1 MPHPLNVTQIYRACP
16 EDAFDFEV
24 TSELESL
31 DMLSGHDRA
40 RDALD
45 FGTSMRSEGFNLYVL
60 GHPGHGK
67 HQLVGRFLAERS
79 HDEPTPP
86 DIAYRYN
93 FEEPSQPLHLL
104 LPTGMGRVLRADIE
118 QLVEELRSAIPAVFE
133 GDEYQNRLHELK
145 QAMGERQRDAVEGV
159 RREAREHDILLLS
172 TPNGFTFAPAATKDK
187 MMSPEEFERLPRD
200 ERERIEGTVQVLQ
213 KKLSQAIRQMPRLAK
228 QLREQ
233 ITALNQEMLQTAI
246 DAPLAELEE
255 RYADHDG
262 ILNHLTAL
270 RDAMVLH
277 VDAFVAEEP
286 EIPPEAIFSRFHI
299 NLIVDNT
306 HCDGAPVVYLD
317 LPTHQHL
324 VGRIEH
330 HVHNGTLV
338 TDYSLIRAGG
348 LHRANGGYLV
358 LDVRALLMHAGAW
371 ETLKRVLRAGEI
383 RTESLEQAYGLIST
397 TTLEP
402 EPVPLDLKVV
412 LLGERLFYYLLCE
425 NDPDFLELFKVQAD
439 LEDELDRN
447 PDNQPLYA
455 RMVATLARES
465 ALRPLDRSGVAAVIE
480 RASRLAD
487 DQTKLTAR
495 HRALSDLLEE
505 ADHWAERDDAQVIAR
520 AHVEK
525 AVEQQLWRASRIHE
539 RSHEAI
545 ARGTVAIQLDGSVI
559 GQVNGLSVMSL
570 GDYAFG
576 QPTRITATARPGPGH
591 VVDIERE
598 ARLGGRIH
606 SKAVMILSRCLASR
620 YAPDAPLSLSASLAF
635 EQSYGGIEGDSAS
648 VAEACV
654 LISAIARVGIEQ
666 RFAVTGSI
674 DQHGR
679 VQAVG
684 GVNEKI
690 EGFFDIC
697 QARGGVKGHGVL
709 LPATNVEQLM
719 LKQTVRDAVAA
730 GDFHIYAIETLDEAL
745 ELLTGM
751 PPGERDDEGHYPAAS
766 LNGKVVERLEAF
778 HRAVKKRAASDENS
792 AHENT
797 TDKDKNGGKPEDG
810 NGDKESDPESE
821 EPGDE
826 H

>member
-1 MPHPLNVTQIYRACP
+1 MVKALDVTQVYRACP
-16 EDAFDFEV
+16 EEAFDFDV

-31 DMLSGHDRA
+31 DMLSGHARA

-45 FGTSMRSEGFNLYVL
+45 FGTSMRSDGFNLYVL

-79 HDEPTPP
+79 REEPTPP

-93 FEEPSQPLHLL
+93 FDDHTQPLHLL
-104 LPTGMGRVLRADIE
+104 LPTGMGRVLRADLE
-118 QLVEELRSAIPAVFE
+118 QLTEELRSAIPAVFE
-133 GDEYQNRLHELK
+133 GDEYQNRLQELK
-145 QAMGERQRDAVEGV
+145 QAMGERQRDAIEAV

-172 TPNGFTFAPAATKDK
+172 TPNGFTFAPAGEDDR
-187 MMSPEEFERLPRD
+187 MMPPEEYEKLD
-200 ERERIEGTVQVLQ
+200 KDDRERIEGTVQVLQ
-213 KKLSQAIRQMPRLAK
+213 KKLAKAIRHMPRLAK

-233 ITALNQEMLQTAI
+233 ISTLNGEMLQAVI

-255 RYADHDG
+255 RYADHGGVLD
-262 ILNHLTAL
+262 HLRAL
-270 RDAMVLH
+270 REAMLLH
-277 VDAFVAEEP
+277 VDSFIADEP
-286 EIPPEAIFSRFHI
+286 EMPPEAIFNRFQI
-299 NLIVDNT
+299 NLLVDHT
-306 HCDGAPVVYLD
+306 GCEGAPVVYLD

-330 HVHNGTLV
+330 HVHNGTLL

-358 LDVRALLMHAGAW
+358 VDVRAMLMHAGAW

-402 EPVPLDLKVV
+402 EPIPLDLKVV

-425 NDPDFLELFKVQAD
+425 HDPDFLELFKVQAD

-447 PDNQPLYA
+447 HGNQPLYA

-487 DQTKLTAR
+487 DQGKLTAR

-505 ADHWAERDDAQVIAR
+505 ADHWAERADAKVISR
-520 AHVEK
+520 THVEK
-525 AVEQQLWRASRIHE
+525 AVAQQLWRASRIHE

-545 ARGTVAIQLDGSVI
+545 ARGTVAIQLEGVVV

-576 QPTRITATARPGPGH
+576 QPTRITATARPGPGQ

-620 YAPDAPLSLSASLAF
+620 FAPDTPLSLSASLAF

-654 LISAIARVGIEQ
+654 LISAIAGVGIDQ
-666 RFAVTGSI
+666 RLAVTGSI

-697 QARGGVKGHGVL
+697 QARGGVQGHGVL
-709 LPATNVEQLM
+709 LPATNVEHLM
-719 LKQTVRDAVAA
+719 LKREVRDAIAA
-730 GDFHIYAIETLDEAL
+730 GDFRVYAIEQLDQAL
-745 ELLTGM
+745 ELLTGL
-751 PPGERDDEGHYPAAS
+751 PPGERDEEGRYPAGS
-766 LNGKVVERLEAF
+766 LNGRVVERLEAF
-778 HRAVKKRAASDENS
+778 QQAVKKSKGKESGKENDPQDGQASDDDG
-792 AHENT
+792 
-797 TDKDKNGGKPEDG
+797 TD
-810 NGDKESDPESE
+810 E
-821 EPGDE
+821 ERNDDQ
-826 H
+826 

>member
-1 MPHPLNVTQIYRACP
+1 MKPLNVDQVYRACP
-16 EDAFDFEV
+16 EDAFDFEI

-45 FGTSMRSEGFNLYVL
+45 FGTAMRSEGFNLYVL

-67 HQLVGRFLAERS
+67 HQLVGRFLTERS
-79 HDEPTPP
+79 RDEPTPP

-93 FEEPSQPLHLL
+93 FDDSSQPLHLL
-104 LPTGMGRVLRADIE
+104 LPTGMGRVLRADLE
-118 QLVEELRSAIPAVFE
+118 QLAEELRGAIPAVFE
-133 GDEYQNRLHELK
+133 GDEYQNRVHELK
-145 QAMGERQRDAVEGV
+145 QAMGERQRDVVEAI
-159 RREAREHDILLLS
+159 RREAQEHDILLLS
-172 TPNGFTFAPAATKDK
+172 TPNGFTFAPATADEK
-187 MMSPEEFERLPRD
+187 MMSPEQFEKLD
-200 ERERIEGTVQVLQ
+200 QEDRERIEGTVAVLQ
-213 KKLSQAIRQMPRLAK
+213 KKLTKAIRQMPRLAK

-233 ITALNQEMLQTAI
+233 INTLNEEMLQTAI

-255 RYADHDG
+255 RYQDHDG
-262 ILNHLTAL
+262 IQKHLKAI
-270 RDAMVLH
+270 REAMVLH
-277 VDAFVAEEP
+277 VDSFIDDDP
-286 EIPPEAIFSRFHI
+286 GIPPEAIFSRFHI

-306 HCDGAPVVYLD
+306 GCEGAPVVYLD

-338 TDYSLIRAGG
+338 TDFSLIRAGG

-358 LDVRALLMHAGAW
+358 LDVRALLMQPGAW

-402 EPVPLDLKVV
+402 EPIPLDLKVV

-425 NDPDFLELFKVQAD
+425 HDPQFLELFKVQAD
-439 LEDELDRN
+439 LEDDLDRN
-447 PDNQPLYA
+447 HGNQPLYA

-465 ALRPLDRSGVAAVIE
+465 SLRPLDRSGVAAVIE

-487 DQTKLTAR
+487 DQSKLTAR
-495 HRALSDLLEE
+495 QRALSDLLEE
-505 ADHWAERDDAQVIAR
+505 ADHWADQAR
-520 AHVEK
+520 AKVISRQHVEK
-525 AVEQQLWRASRIHE
+525 AVAQQLWRASRIHE
-539 RSHEAI
+539 RSHDAI
-545 ARGTVAIQLDGSVI
+545 RRGIVAIQVEGQQV

-570 GDYAFG
+570 GGYAFG
-576 QPTRITATARPGPGH
+576 QPARITATARPGAGQ

-598 ARLGGRIH
+598 ARLGGRLH
-606 SKAVMILSRCLASR
+606 SKAVMILSRCLAHR
-620 YAPDAPLSLSASLAF
+620 YAPDTPLSLSASLAF

-648 VAEACV
+648 VAEICA

-666 RFAVTGSI
+666 RLAVTGSI

-709 LPATNVEQLM
+709 LPATNVEHLM
-719 LKQTVRDAVAA
+719 LKREVREAIAA
-730 GDFHIYAIETLDEAL
+730 GDFHVYAVEHLDEAL
-745 ELLTGM
+745 QLLTGM
-751 PPGERDDEGHYPAAS
+751 TPGERDEEGHYPADSINAR
-766 LNGKVVERLEAF
+766 VVERLEAF
-778 HRAVKKRAASDENS
+778 HQAVKKAQGSD
-792 AHENT
+792 
-797 TDKDKNGGKPEDG
+797 KGKGNDSRETANDG
-810 NGDKESDPESE
+810 NEESGND
-821 EPGDE
+821 D
-826 H
+826 

>member
-1 MPHPLNVTQIYRACP
+1 MKALDVTQVYRACP
-16 EDAFDFEV
+16 EETFDFDV

-31 DMLSGHDRA
+31 DMLSGHARA

-45 FGTSMRSEGFNLYVL
+45 FGTSMRSDGFNLYVL

-79 HDEPTPP
+79 RDEPTPP

-93 FEEPSQPLHLL
+93 FDDHTQPLYLL
-104 LPTGMGRVLRADIE
+104 LPTGMGRVLRADLE
-118 QLVEELRSAIPAVFE
+118 QLTEELRSAIPAVFE
-133 GDEYQNRLHELK
+133 GDEYQNRLQELK
-145 QAMGERQRDAVEGV
+145 QAMGERQRDAIEAV

-172 TPNGFTFAPAATKDK
+172 TPNGFTFAPASDDDR
-187 MMSPEEFERLPRD
+187 MMPPEEYEKLD
-200 ERERIEGTVQVLQ
+200 QDDRERIEGTVQVLQ
-213 KKLSQAIRQMPRLAK
+213 KKLAKAIRRMPRLAK

-233 ITALNQEMLQTAI
+233 ISTLNGEMLQAVI

-255 RYADHDG
+255 HYADHGGVLD
-262 ILNHLTAL
+262 HLRAL
-270 RDAMVLH
+270 REAMLLH
-277 VDAFVAEEP
+277 VDSFIADEP
-286 EIPPEAIFSRFHI
+286 EMPPEAIFNRFAI
-299 NLIVDNT
+299 NLLVDHT
-306 HCDGAPVVYLD
+306 GCEGAPVVYLD

-330 HVHNGTLV
+330 HVHNGTLL

-358 LDVRALLMHAGAW
+358 VDVRAMLMHAGAW

-402 EPVPLDLKVV
+402 EPIPLDLKVV

-425 NDPDFLELFKVQAD
+425 HDPDFLELFKVQAD

-447 PDNQPLYA
+447 HGNQPLYA

-487 DQTKLTAR
+487 DQGKLTAR

-505 ADHWAERDDAQVIAR
+505 ADHWAERADAKVISR
-520 AHVEK
+520 THVEK
-525 AVEQQLWRASRIHE
+525 AVAQQLWRASRIHE

-545 ARGTVAIQLDGSVI
+545 ARGTVAIQLEGVVV

-576 QPTRITATARPGPGH
+576 QPTRITAIARPGPGH

-620 YAPDAPLSLSASLAF
+620 YAPDTPLSLSASLAF

-654 LISAIARVGIEQ
+654 LISAIAGVGIDQ
-666 RFAVTGSI
+666 RLAVTGSI

-697 QARGGVKGHGVL
+697 QARGGVQGHGVL
-709 LPATNVEQLM
+709 LPATNVEHLM
-719 LKQTVRDAVAA
+719 LKREVRDAIAA
-730 GDFHIYAIETLDEAL
+730 GDFRVYAIEQLDQAL
-745 ELLTGM
+745 ELLTGLT
-751 PPGERDDEGHYPAAS
+751 PGERDEEGRYPAGS
-766 LNGKVVERLEAF
+766 LNRRVVERLEAF
-778 HRAVKKRAASDENS
+778 QQAVKKS
-792 AHENT
+792 
-797 TDKDKNGGKPEDG
+797 KGKESG
-810 NGDKESDPESE
+810 KESDTQDRQASDVDGADE
-821 EPGDE
+821 ERNDDQ
-826 H
+826 

>member
-1 MPHPLNVTQIYRACP
+1 MKSLEPLTATQVYRACP

-45 FGTSMRSEGFNLYVL
+45 FGTSMRSDGFNLYVL

-79 HDEPTPP
+79 RDEPTPP

-93 FEEPSQPLHLL
+93 FEDHTQPLCLL
-104 LPTGMGRVLRADIE
+104 LPTGMGRVLRADLE
-118 QLVEELRSAIPAVFE
+118 QLAEELRSAIPAVFE

-145 QAMGERQRDAVEGV
+145 HAMGERQRDAIEAV

-172 TPNGFTFAPAATKDK
+172 TPNGFTFAPAGGDDDK
-187 MMSPEEFERLPRD
+187 MMPPEEYEKLDKD
-200 ERERIEGTVQVLQ
+200 ERERIEVTVQVLQ
-213 KKLSQAIRQMPRLAK
+213 KKLAQAIRHMPRLAK

-233 ITALNQEMLQTAI
+233 VSTLNGEMLQTAI

-255 RYADHDG
+255 RYADHPGVLD
-262 ILNHLTAL
+262 HLSSL
-270 RDAMVLH
+270 RDAMLLH
-277 VDAFVAEEP
+277 VDSFITDDP
-286 EIPPEAIFSRFHI
+286 EMPPEAIFNRFLI

-306 HCDGAPVVYLD
+306 SCEGAPVIYLD

-330 HVHNGTLV
+330 HVHNGTLL
-338 TDYSLIRAGG
+338 TDFSLIRAGG

-358 LDVRALLMHAGAW
+358 VDVRAILMQAGAW

-425 NDPDFLELFKVQAD
+425 HDPDFLELFKVQAD
-439 LEDELDRN
+439 LEDELERN
-447 PDNQPLYA
+447 HGNQPLYA
-455 RMVATLARES
+455 RMVATLARDS

-487 DQTKLTAR
+487 DQSKLTAR

-505 ADHWAERDDAQVIAR
+505 ANHWADRDAAKVISR

-525 AVEQQLWRASRIHE
+525 AVAQQLWRASRIHE
-539 RSHEAI
+539 RSHESI
-545 ARGTVAIQLDGSVI
+545 ARGTVAIQLEGFEV

-648 VAEACV
+648 VAEASV
-654 LISAIARVGIEQ
+654 LISAIARVGIDQ
-666 RFAVTGSI
+666 RLAVTGSI

-697 QARGGVKGHGVL
+697 QARGGVKGHAVL
-709 LPATNVEQLM
+709 LPAANVEHLM
-719 LKQTVRDAVAA
+719 LKREVRDAIAA
-730 GDFHIYAIETLDEAL
+730 GDFRVYAIERLDQAL

-751 PPGERDDEGHYPAAS
+751 PPGERNDDGEYPADS
-766 LNGKVVERLEAF
+766 LNAKVLERLEAF
-778 HRAVKKRAASDENS
+778 HRAVRRSKAGKENGKENGKEVSQDSDDS
-792 AHENT
+792 
-797 TDKDKNGGKPEDG
+797 G
-810 NGDKESDPESE
+810 NDE
-821 EPGDE
+821 EPRDDE
-826 H
+826 